1 MNTLVEKMLGIIMF
15 LAMFVPFQ
23 IGLYNSYM
31 SAWEFTQV
39 TDEFVQL
46 VQEEGG
52 LAGKATDYKNQ
63 LANLKNTPYAIT
75 VEDENGNPVTSKQA
89 VGTELIISIKRNDK
103 IGMYGWKPELQRDNI
118 KVTVY
123 RR

>member
-52 LAGKATDYKNQ
+52 LAGKATAYKNQ
-63 LANLKNTPYAIT
+63 LANLENTPYAIT
-75 VEDENGNPVTSKQA
+75 VKKGTTNVTGKQA
-89 VGTELIISIKRNDK
+89 VGTELNISIKRNDN

>member
-52 LAGKATDYKNQ
+52 LAGKATEYKNQ

-75 VEDENGNPVTSKQA
+75 VKKGTTNVTGKQA
-89 VGTELIISIKRNDK
+89 VGTELNISIKRNDK